1 MKKLLFYCLILSL
14 SLSSCLPQ
22 EDDLVV
28 MGLKPVYTTGDWKT
42 ITPMTPQPLQ
52 NLGKFYYKDE
62 MIFVSE
68 TRQGIHI
75 IDNTNPENPQ
85 NIKFIAIP
93 GVLDIAIK
101 NNILY
106 ADNFTDLVALNISD
120 LENIEVVNRVENLYP
135 EHQNY
140 YPANYEGY
148 FECADPEKGVVVGW
162 EEVELR
168 NPQCRR

>member
-1 MKKLLFYCLILSL
+1 MPIKEFCQKLNSEKDFRKWHKPKEEHSTFFYR
-14 SLSSCLPQ
+14 
-22 EDDLVV
+22 
-28 MGLKPVYTTGDWKT
+28 
-42 ITPMTPQPLQ
+42 
-52 NLGKFYYKDE
+52 F
-62 MIFVSE
+62 F
-68 TRQGIHI
+68 
-75 IDNTNPENPQ
+75 ENPQ
-85 NIKFIAIP
+85 NVKFIAIP

-106 ADNFTDLVALNISD
+106 ADNFTDLVALNIAD

-140 YPANYEGY
+140 YPANFEGY
-148 FECADPEKGVVVGW
+148 FECVDPEKGVVIGW

>member
-14 SLSSCLPQ
+14 ASSSCLPQ

-28 MGLKPVYTTGDWKT
+28 MGLKPVYTNGDWKA
-42 ITPMTPQPLQ
+42 ITSMSPQPLQ

-85 NIKFIAIP
+85 NVKFIAIP

-106 ADNFTDLVALNISD
+106 ADNFTDLVALNIAD

-140 YPANYEGY
+140 YPANFEGY
-148 FECADPEKGVVVGW
+148 FECVDPEKGVVIGW